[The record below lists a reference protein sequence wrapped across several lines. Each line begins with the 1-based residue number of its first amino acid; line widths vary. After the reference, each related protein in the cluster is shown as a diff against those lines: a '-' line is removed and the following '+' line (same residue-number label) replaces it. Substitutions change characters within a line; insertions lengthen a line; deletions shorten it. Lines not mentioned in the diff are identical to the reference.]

1 MIKSQP
7 VFFPEKQHASESQSV
22 SARKIRTN
30 QTKWSAAALSAKWAA
45 YLKLV
50 LYGKYETIT
59 VD

>member
-22 SARKIRTN
+22 STRKIRTN

-50 LYGKYETIT
+50 LYGKY
-59 VD
+59 